1 LDNEPPGTRR
11 PGGRTARIRAA
22 VLQAVISEL
31 VENGYAGTTVER
43 IAARAGVAK
52 TTIYRRWG
60 RLDGL
65 LADLMTQYAAQEIPV
80 PDTGRLDSD
89 LRALAREI
97 VASLQSPAIRAAF
110 ASVVAAAIQDRG
122 AREVL
127 SRFIAARIA
136 TMTVIV
142 ARASQR
148 GELPDGADA
157 AEALQIVT
165 AQIYYRLFIAGE
177 EPSHGIADRAAAT
190 AAAAARA
197 NVSNTA
203 ANRTYA
209 PAQMETSRAQR
220 R

>member
-1 LDNEPPGTRR
+1 LENESPGTRR

-65 LADLMTQYAAQEIPV
+65 LADLMAQYAAQEIPV
-80 PDTGRLDSD
+80 PDAGRLDAD

-110 ASVVAAAIQDRG
+110 GSVVAAAIQDR
-122 AREVL
+122 AAQEVL
-127 SRFIAARIA
+127 SRFLAARTA

-142 ARASQR
+142 QRASQR
-148 GELPDGADA
+148 GELPDGVDA
-157 AEALQIVT
+157 AEVLQIVT

-197 NVSNTA
+197 NVSN
-203 ANRTYA
+203 
-209 PAQMETSRAQR
+209 P
-220 R
+220 

>member
-11 PGGRTARIRAA
+11 PGGRTARIRAT

-110 ASVVAAAIQDRG
+110 GSVVAAAIQDRA

-142 ARASQR
+142 ERASQR
-148 GELPDGADA
+148 GELPDGAYA
-157 AEALQIVT
+157 AEVLQIVT

-177 EPSHGIADRAAAT
+177 EPSLGIADHAAAM

-203 ANRTYA
+203 AK
-209 PAQMETSRAQR
+209 
-220 R
+220 

>member
-11 PGGRTARIRAA
+11 PGGRTARIRAT

-110 ASVVAAAIQDRG
+110 GSVVAAAIQDRA

-142 ARASQR
+142 ERASQR
-148 GELPDGADA
+148 GELPDGAYDA
-157 AEALQIVT
+157 EVLQIVT

-177 EPSHGIADRAAAT
+177 APSLGIADHAAAT

-203 ANRTYA
+203 A
-209 PAQMETSRAQR
+209 M
-220 R
+220 

>member
-97 VASLQSPAIRAAF
+97 VASLQNPAIRAAF
-110 ASVVAAAIQDRG
+110 GSVVAAAIQDRA

-127 SRFIAARIA
+127 SRFLAARTA
-136 TMTVIV
+136 VMTVIV
-142 ARASQR
+142 RRASQR

-157 AEALQIVT
+157 AEVLQIVT

-177 EPSHGIADRAAAT
+177 EPSQGIADHAAAT

-197 NVSNTA
+197 NASNTA
-203 ANRTYA
+203 A
-209 PAQMETSRAQR
+209 PADRHR
-220 R
+220 

>member
-1 LDNEPPGTRR
+1 LDIEPPGTRR
-11 PGGRTARIRAA
+11 PGGRTARTRAA

-60 RLDGL
+60 GLNGL
-65 LADLMTQYAAQEIPV
+65 LADLMAQYAAREIPV
-80 PDTGRLDSD
+80 PDTGHFDSD
-89 LRALAREI
+89 LRALARDI
-97 VASLQSPAIRAAF
+97 VASLQHPAVRAAF
-110 ASVVAAAIQDRG
+110 GSIVAAAIQNQA

-127 SRFIAARIA
+127 ARFVAARTA
-136 TMTVIV
+136 TMAVIV
-142 ARASQR
+142 QRASQR
-148 GELPDGADA
+148 GELPDGTDA
-157 AEALQIVT
+157 AEVLQIVT

-177 EPSHGIADRAAAT
+177 QPGHAIADRTAAT

-197 NVSNTA
+197 NVSDH
-203 ANRTYA
+203 
-209 PAQMETSRAQR
+209 R